1 MTLTKRVLVRVT
13 RKAATIVAMVVDS
26 TVAIL
31 VEGVVRIAAASIV
44 AIVVANKVV
53 VVVGVE
59 VRGKSAMVLD
69 CVAALKV
76 PDIITSMTI
85 GGMGGS
91 ERAT

>member
-26 TVAIL
+26 TLAIL
-31 VEGVVRIAAASIV
+31 VEGIVRIAAASIV

-69 CVAALKV
+69 RVVARKV